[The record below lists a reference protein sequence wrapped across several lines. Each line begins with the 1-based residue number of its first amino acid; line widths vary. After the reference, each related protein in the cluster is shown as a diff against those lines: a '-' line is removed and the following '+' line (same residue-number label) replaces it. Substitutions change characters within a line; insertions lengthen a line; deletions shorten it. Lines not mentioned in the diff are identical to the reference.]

1 MSRKLLITTIVTAP
15 DAPTLATTK
24 TVSFPDEFAVSQALK
39 MLKHHSSDRISYHAV
54 KLYFPTGEFA
64 EE

>member
-1 MSRKLLITTIVTAP
+1 MSRKLLITTVVATPDETIV
-15 DAPTLATTK
+15 ATTK

-39 MLKHHSSDRISYHAV
+39 MLKHHSSDKISYHAV

-64 EE
+64 DE